1 MTELRIGIDGDEN
14 AERSLADWLRL
25 EPALRGKVRT
35 RPLPP
40 PEGSMGAFTEL
51 VISGVTSGLITV
63 LVESI
68 KVWIGQRR
76 GAAAA
81 VPVSI
86 SVTTEDGRTVTV
98 SAATAD
104 EAGAALRAAVAS
116 DEDGAA

>member
-1 MTELRIGIDGDEN
+1 MTELRIGIDGDEG

-25 EPALRGKVRT
+25 EPALRGRVRT
-35 RPLPP
+35 RTLPP
-40 PEGSMGAFTEL
+40 PPDRMGAFTEL
-51 VISGVTSGLITV
+51 VITGVTSGLITV

-86 SVTTEDGRTVTV
+86 AVTMEDGRTVTV

-104 EAGAALRAAVAS
+104 QAGEALRAAL
-116 DEDGAA
+116 EPTGDGSA